1 MSGFLMSLFSSKSTK
16 EEKPLVL
23 VVEDNELQSDLIT
36 KLINETGLYRA
47 LTAYNGYDAFEIL
60 TIHQRGFDFLS
71 NKIACIL
78 LDWQM
83 PKMHGEKFL
92 KLLREKENRS
102 PFKRHIPIVII
113 SAYDDRER
121 RRIAEDPELGLA
133 SAYLQKPFS
142 EDQLLNILKRIVINK
157 EAEVLREL
165 LIEQR
170 AREAQEYK
178 KP

>member
-1 MSGFLMSLFSSKSTK
+1 MSFFSTK
-16 EEKPLVL
+16 SISEDKPMVL
-23 VVEDNELQSDLIT
+23 VVEDNELQSELIS

-60 TIHQRGFDFLS
+60 SMHQRGFDFLS
-71 NKIACIL
+71 NKISCIL

-102 PFKRHIPIVII
+102 PFKRHIPVVII

-121 RRIAEDPELGLA
+121 RRIAEDPNLGLA

-142 EDQLLNILKRIVINK
+142 EDQLLNILKRIVLNR

-170 AREAQEYK
+170 SRDAQEIK
-178 KP
+178 KT

>member
-1 MSGFLMSLFSSKSTK
+1 MPFFSSKSTI
-16 EEKPLVL
+16 EEKPLIL
-23 VVEDNELQSDLIT
+23 VVEDNELQSKLT
-36 KLINETGLYRA
+36 AELINETGLYRA

-60 TIHQRGFDFLS
+60 SMHQRGFDFLS
-71 NKIACIL
+71 NKITCIL

-92 KLLREKENRS
+92 KLLRDKENRS
-102 PFKRHIPIVII
+102 PFKRHIPVIII

-121 RRIAEDPELGLA
+121 RRIAEDPVLGLA

-170 AREAQEYK
+170 SRETQEFK

>member
-1 MSGFLMSLFSSKSTK
+1 MSFFSTKSTI
-16 EEKPLVL
+16 EAKPLIL
-23 VVEDNELQSDLIT
+23 VVEDNELQSELIT
-36 KLINETGLYRA
+36 KLVNETGLYRA

-60 TIHQRGFDFLS
+60 SMHQRGFDFLT
-71 NKIACIL
+71 NKITCIL

-83 PKMHGEKFL
+83 PKMHGEMFL

-102 PFKRHIPIVII
+102 PFKRHIPVVII

-121 RRIAEDPELGLA
+121 RRIAEDPMLGLA

-165 LIEQR
+165 LVEQR
-170 AREAQEYK
+170 SRDAQEIK

>member
-1 MSGFLMSLFSSKSTK
+1 MSFFSSKSSI
-16 EEKPLVL
+16 EEKPLIL
-23 VVEDNELQSDLIT
+23 VVEDNELQSELIS
-36 KLINETGLYRA
+36 KLINETELYRA

-60 TIHQRGFDFLS
+60 SMHQRGFDFLS
-71 NKIACIL
+71 NKITCIL

-92 KLLREKENRS
+92 TLLREKENRS
-102 PFKRHIPIVII
+102 PFKRHIPVVII

-121 RRIAEDPELGLA
+121 RRIAEDPVLGLT

-170 AREAQEYK
+170 SREAQEFK

>member
-1 MSGFLMSLFSSKSTK
+1 MSLFSSKSTK

>member
-1 MSGFLMSLFSSKSTK
+1 MSLFSSKSSV

-23 VVEDNELQSDLIT
+23 VVEDNELQSELIT

-60 TIHQRGFDFLS
+60 SMHQRGFDFLS
-71 NKIACIL
+71 NKITCIL

-92 KLLREKENRS
+92 KLLRDKENRS
-102 PFKRHIPIVII
+102 PFKRHIPVVII
-113 SAYDDRER
+113 SAYDDLER

-165 LIEQR
+165 LVEQR
-170 AREAQEYK
+170 SREAHEFK

>member
-1 MSGFLMSLFSSKSTK
+1 MSFFSSRSTI
-16 EEKPLVL
+16 EEKPLIL
-23 VVEDNELQSDLIT
+23 VVEDNELQSELIT

-60 TIHQRGFDFLS
+60 SMHQRGFDFLT
-71 NKIACIL
+71 NKITCIL

-102 PFKRHIPIVII
+102 PFKRHIPVVII

-121 RRIAEDPELGLA
+121 RHIAEDPILGLA

-142 EDQLLNILKRIVINK
+142 EDQLLNLLKRIVINK

-170 AREAQEYK
+170 SRDVQELK
-178 KP
+178 KH

>member
-1 MSGFLMSLFSSKSTK
+1 MSFFSTKSTA
-16 EEKPLVL
+16 EDKPMIL
-23 VVEDNELQSDLIT
+23 VVEDNELQSELIS
-36 KLINETGLYRA
+36 KLINESGLYRA

-60 TIHQRGFDFLS
+60 SMHQRGFDFLS
-71 NKIACIL
+71 NKISCIL

-92 KLLREKENRS
+92 QLLREKENRS
-102 PFKRHIPIVII
+102 PFKRHIPVVII

-121 RRIAEDPELGLA
+121 RRIAEDPQLGLA

-142 EDQLLNILKRIVINK
+142 EDQLLNILKRIVINR

-170 AREAQEYK
+170 SRDAQEIK

>member
-1 MSGFLMSLFSSKSTK
+1 MSFFSTK
-16 EEKPLVL
+16 SSTEEKPMVL
-23 VVEDNELQSDLIT
+23 VVEDNELQSELIS

-60 TIHQRGFDFLS
+60 SMHQRGFDFLS
-71 NKIACIL
+71 NKISCIL

-102 PFKRHIPIVII
+102 PFKRHIPVVII

-121 RRIAEDPELGLA
+121 RRIAEDPQLGLA

-142 EDQLLNILKRIVINK
+142 EDQLLNILKRIVINR

-170 AREAQEYK
+170 SRDAQEIK

>member
-1 MSGFLMSLFSSKSTK
+1 MSFFSSKSTV
-16 EEKPLVL
+16 EEKPLIL
-23 VVEDNELQSDLIT
+23 VVEDNELQSELT
-36 KLINETGLYRA
+36 AKLINETGLYRA

-60 TIHQRGFDFLS
+60 SLHQRGFDFLS
-71 NKIACIL
+71 NKITCIL

-102 PFKRHIPIVII
+102 PFKRHIPVIII

-170 AREAQEYK
+170 SREAQEFK